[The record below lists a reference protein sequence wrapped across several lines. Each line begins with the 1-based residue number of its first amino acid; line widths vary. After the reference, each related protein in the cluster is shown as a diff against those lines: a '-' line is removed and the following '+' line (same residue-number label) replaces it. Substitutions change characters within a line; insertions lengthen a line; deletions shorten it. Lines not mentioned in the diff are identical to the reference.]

1 MSVSW
6 WPPWPN
12 SWATS
17 SMKSRKLCG
26 IAVSSGVAL
35 GPARVLVSEDYSIPE
50 QTLSPAEVEKEVRRF
65 RSALAHSKRELETLR
80 GSLARKLGKHS
91 RLLDAQLL
99 VIQDVMAVDESIRR
113 IRRERKNAAFIFQ
126 QILEKA
132 LFALESSEDGY
143 LRERSADFWDVGR
156 RILGHLLKR
165 APSSLDDLP
174 DGCIL
179 IAKNLL
185 PSELIHLSQKKVT
198 GFATELGGRA
208 SHIAIMAHTMGIPAV
223 VGFKN
228 LLSMVRDSD
237 PVILDGN
244 EGHLW
249 VYPRQPIAQRFRRK
263 VLAQARHE
271 AFLKRLVIL
280 PAETKDGCR
289 VALNANIEWPEEAEA
304 ALASGAAGVGL
315 FRTEFL
321 WLRSQKAPD
330 EEAQFQAYRAVAQ
343 TMAPHRVVLRT
354 FDLGG
359 DKLPTGFPPEPNPFL
374 GYRAIR
380 YFLKERKGFETQ
392 VRAALRASAFG
403 NVALMIPMI
412 TTLEELRE
420 SLLLVEGVKKN
431 LAREGIT
438 FHRNCPVGVMI
449 ETPAAALLAE
459 RMAREAAF
467 FSLGTNDLT
476 QYTLAVDR
484 GNENVAHLFDPFH
497 PAVLDLI
504 RKVTQAGAGAGI
516 PVGLCGEMAAD
527 PLAIPLLLGLG
538 LRELSMVPA
547 SISKAK
553 AIIRSLELSE
563 IDKAVHEALALGTG
577 REIRT
582 FLHRRLEHWLEGTR
596 LQWALTGL
604 RG

>member
-35 GPARVLVSEDYSIPE
+35 GPARVMVSEDYSIPE

-80 GSLARKLGKHS
+80 GFLSRKLGKHN

-132 LFALESSEDGY
+132 LSALESSEDSY
-143 LRERSADFWDVGR
+143 LRERSADFRDVGR

-165 APSSLDDLP
+165 APSSLDNFP
-174 DGCIL
+174 DGFIL

-185 PSELIHLSQKKVT
+185 PSELIHLSQRKVA

-228 LLSMVRDSD
+228 LLSVVKDSD

-271 AFLKRLVIL
+271 AFLKRLVTL

-289 VALNANIEWPEEAEA
+289 VELKANIEWPEEAEA

-330 EEAQFQAYRAVAQ
+330 EEAQFQAYRAVAR
-343 TMAPHRVVLRT
+343 TMAPHQVILRT

-359 DKLPTGFPPEPNPFL
+359 DKLLEGSPSEPNPFL

-431 LAREGIT
+431 LKREG
-438 FHRNCPVGVMI
+438 FRFDENCPVGVMI

-497 PAVLDLI
+497 PAVLELI
-504 RKVTQAGAGAGI
+504 RKVAKAGAGAGI

-547 SISKAK
+547 SISKTK
-553 AIIRSLELSE
+553 AIIRSLKLSE
-563 IDKAVHEALALGTG
+563 IEKAVREALSLGTG

-582 FLHRRLEHWLEGTR
+582 FLRRRLEHWLKGTR
-596 LQWALTGL
+596 LQWALIGL
-604 RG
+604 MD

>member
-1 MSVSW
+1 
-6 WPPWPN
+6 
-12 SWATS
+12 
-17 SMKSRKLCG
+17 MKSRKLCG
-26 IAVSSGVAL
+26 IAVSSGFAL
-35 GPARVLVSEDYSIPE
+35 GPARVLVSEDYAIPE
-50 QTLSPAEVEKEVRRF
+50 KTLSPAEVEKEVRRF
-65 RSALAHSKRELETLR
+65 RSALAHSKRELETLS
-80 GSLARKLGKHS
+80 GSMVRKLGKHS

-113 IRRERKNAAFIFQ
+113 IRRERKNAAFIFH
-126 QILEKA
+126 QILEKT
-132 LFALESSEDGY
+132 LSALESSEDGY

-174 DGCIL
+174 EGCIL

-185 PSELIHLSQKKVT
+185 PSELIHLSQKNVT

-208 SHIAIMAHTMGIPAV
+208 SHIAIMAHTMGIPLSV
-223 VGFKN
+223 VKN
-228 LLSMVRDSD
+228 SD

-289 VALNANIEWPEEAEA
+289 VALNANIEWPEEAET

-330 EEAQFQAYRAVAQ
+330 EEAQFQAYRAVAR

-359 DKLPTGFPPEPNPFL
+359 DKLPTGSPPEPNPFL

-431 LAREGIT
+431 LTREGIT

-504 RKVTQAGAGAGI
+504 HKVAQAGAGAEI

-563 IDKAVHEALALGTG
+563 VEKAAREALALGTG

-604 RG
+604 GG